1 VLIRML
7 TATVTALVMA
17 SMIPNP
23 VHAASGTTETTGAFI
38 QEYALD
44 NPASGPAIVAVDEN
58 DDVWVAVAKAGK
70 LAVFTNGT
78 IKSYEL
84 GADSRPVGIAVG
96 TIANKHPGA
105 IWIAASY
112 DNKLIRFDLA
122 THEKREFKIDGEDS
136 WPFNLAIASDGAI
149 WFTERASGRL
159 GRLDPVSGK
168 LQHYEPPTK
177 GAGPA
182 GLAISPQTGKVWF
195 TESYADRI
203 GVLDPSTGDIRELKM
218 GDKSTGLTTGPAGL
232 CIDGGGDVWF
242 SKLDGKLGHI
252 AYGSEKIEIIDFP
265 AAVLRPA
272 GITSAGNGD
281 IWAGALDGNVLVRY
295 RPATGEFST
304 YPVPT
309 GSADATPS
317 VPPNAKTS
325 RPFGIAVDGQGNV
338 WFSEQYTGKLGVLDA
353 APPSLTVK
361 APGGPVRMAFPLL
374 SLQATDRVS
383 GISTIS
389 LKIDGREV
397 QAVHGHLD
405 LRNIL
410 PGPHRL
416 EVSAV
421 NHAGL
426 QAQAVSAFQY
436 EPSPLALVQILDGLT
451 ANNEQGQ
458 QTKGVLLGLA
468 RDVSKGDAR
477 AKLLQ
482 IRSDLSKNK
491 ELFSPFFEAPLFA
504 VIDYIASNASRIV
517 EVQILDAAP
526 FFSAPQ
532 ITIAAGDTVSWKY
545 SPPSDGHSMSSQLH
559 RIEVLGKARSEL
571 LRSGETFSYRFE
583 DPGEYAVRD
592 ERNDQASA
600 VVKVFA
606 K

>member
-1 VLIRML
+1 MVI
-7 TATVTALVMA
+7 AVVVA
-17 SMIPNP
+17 SMVPSR
-23 VHAASGTTETTGAFI
+23 VHAASSVPENNGAFI

-58 DDVWVAVAKAGK
+58 DNVWVAVAKAGK

-84 GADSRPVGIAVG
+84 GADSRPVGIAIG

-122 THEKREFKIDGEDS
+122 THEKHEFKIDGEDS
-136 WPFNLAIASDGAI
+136 WPFNLAIAGDGSI

-159 GRLDPVSGK
+159 GRMDPATGK
-168 LQHYEPPTK
+168 FQHYDPPTK
-177 GAGPA
+177 GSGPA

-195 TESYADRI
+195 TESYADGI
-203 GVLDPSTGDIRELKM
+203 GVLDPSSGNIRELKM

-232 CIDGGGDVWF
+232 CIDRSGDVWF

-252 AYGSEKIEIIDFP
+252 ASGSEKIETIDFP

-272 GITSAGNGD
+272 GITAAGNGD
-281 IWAGALDGNVLVRY
+281 IWAGALDGNALVRY

-309 GSADATPS
+309 GSADTTPS

-338 WFSEQYTGKLGVLDA
+338 WFSEQYTGKLGVIA
-353 APPSLTVK
+353 AVPPALTVTS
-361 APGGPVRMAFPLL
+361 PGTLVRVAFPLL

-389 LKIDGREV
+389 LKIDGKEV
-397 QAVHGHLD
+397 QSVRGHLD

-426 QAQAVSAFQY
+426 QAQVASTFQY
-436 EPSPLALVQILDGLT
+436 EPSPLALAQILDSLT
-451 ANNEQGQ
+451 AKNEQGQ
-458 QTKGVLLGLA
+458 QSKGVLLGLA

-482 IRSDLSKNK
+482 IRSDLSQDE
-491 ELFSPFFEAPLFA
+491 ELFSPFPKAPVLA
-504 VIDYIASNASRIV
+504 AIDYIANSASRIV
-517 EVQILDAAP
+517 EVQILDAVP
-526 FFSAPQ
+526 FFSTPQ
-532 ITIAAGDTVSWKY
+532 VTIAAGDTVSWKY
-545 SPPSDGHSMSSQLH
+545 SPPSDGHTMSSQLH
-559 RIEVLGKARSEL
+559 RIEVLGKAKSEL
-571 LRSGETFSYRFE
+571 LRSGEAFSYRFE
-583 DPGEYAVRD
+583 DPGEYVVRD
-592 ERNDQASA
+592 ERNEQASA